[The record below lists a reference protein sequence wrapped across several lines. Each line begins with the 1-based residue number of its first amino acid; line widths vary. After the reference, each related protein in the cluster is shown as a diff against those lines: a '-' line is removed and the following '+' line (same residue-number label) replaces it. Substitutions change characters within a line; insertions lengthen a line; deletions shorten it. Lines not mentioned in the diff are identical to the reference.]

1 MLKRTIASFVAIAAL
16 SSPAI
21 GAQFGAPGE
30 SGFYGGLGLGRSKTD
45 VNAPGVSGDD
55 TTNAWKGFAGYQ
67 FNRYFAVEGGYL
79 DLGRASA
86 AGPGGSVS
94 TDSTALQASVVGSL
108 PLNQQFA
115 FIGKVGLART
125 DTDTSGIVG
134 GAPTAFNDRNTDPT
148 YGLGLR
154 YDFTK
159 ALGVRGEWERLRSS
173 SGAFGKSDV
182 DLFTVNGIYRFF

>member
-1 MLKRTIASFVAIAAL
+1 MLKSTIASFVAIAAL

-30 SGFYGGLGLGRSKTD
+30 SGFYGGLGLGQSKTD
-45 VNAPGVSGDD
+45 VNAGAVSGDD
-55 TTNAWKGFAGYQ
+55 NTNAWKGFAGYQ

-79 DLGRASA
+79 DLGRASV

-94 TDSTALQASVVGSL
+94 TDSTALQASLVGSL
-108 PLNQQFA
+108 PMTQQFA
-115 FIGKVGLART
+115 FIGKLGVART

-134 GAPTAFNDRNTDPT
+134 GVPTAFSDNNTEPT

-154 YDFTK
+154 YDFNK
-159 ALGVRGEWERLRSS
+159 KFGVRGEWDRLRTS
-173 SGAFGKSDV
+173 SGAFGKSDA